1 MKAMRCV
8 EPNTKTISRSTDN
21 DIRVYHFIMDFFSSC
36 ARLLLLLLPLR
47 FFFLLRFLN
56 SLSEVV
62 AKEERSKILTWQ
74 LYYECNYCP
83 PTKFL
88 IYDQILDPFETRLIC
103 SGTVVVAALKQDF
116 KKSSTLITFY
126 QNCYVLLDTK
136 NLYIFHSDSVQQ
148 MLKTFNFL
156 NSECWRFFGCFWNCV
171 GAHVVLTVV
180 VYVMIFNG
188 D

>member
-1 MKAMRCV
+1 MWTFFIVIFFLSFALSGSLRIMKAMRCV

-36 ARLLLLLLPLR
+36 ACLLLLLLPLR

-103 SGTVVVAALKQDF
+103 SGTFVVAADAAAALKQDF

-136 NLYIFHSDSVQQ
+136 KCIHFSFRQYT
-148 MLKTFNFL
+148 TFNFL
-156 NSECWRFFGCFWNCV
+156 NSEC
-171 GAHVVLTVV
+171 
-180 VYVMIFNG
+180 
-188 D
+188 

>member
-21 DIRVYHFIMDFFSSC
+21 DIRVYHFIMDFFFVLCSFTVVAAAAAAASFC
-36 ARLLLLLLPLR
+36 
-47 FFFLLRFLN
+47 FLLRFLN

-88 IYDQILDPFETRLIC
+88 IYDQILDPFKTRLIC
-103 SGTVVVAALKQDF
+103 SGTVVVAAAAALKQDF
-116 KKSSTLITFY
+116 KKRAPWLRSTKTATCFSTQKMHTFFI
-126 QNCYVLLDTK
+126 Q
-136 NLYIFHSDSVQQ
+136 
-148 MLKTFNFL
+148 
-156 NSECWRFFGCFWNCV
+156 
-171 GAHVVLTVV
+171 TV
-180 VYVMIFNG
+180 YNKC
-188 D
+188 